1 MPRVQSTEDFLSSID
16 PALIQY
22 AGLLITK
29 GFSNTRLLAHLTF
42 QDVLEL
48 PVGHRRLLINEVTK
62 IRSPHSKALLTSLDV
77 NNMQSDGS
85 SGTGVVQALLQPKEL
100 FPQTP
105 AKPKDPLI
113 ESYTYMTPM
122 QKHLKTLQREVEDKE
137 GAMDLIRGQIES
149 LITLQIN
156 DEPDSRPHCSIC
168 HEVGHRRNRC
178 SGQKCPASIS
188 CGKLNLHKNELKQVD
203 GLRAQLKKMV
213 KDKMA
218 LDGEVEKVSDA
229 ISQNNKSFAQAVRGY
244 LINSNKHKYLS
255 TYAGQVVPLTK
266 VINIDISI
274 LQKHYKNRVPDNI
287 EDESEL
293 FQNILDTHQQQLHFT
308 KANTSLDSK
317 LRQSILQVEQRIAPQ
332 QTVHPPGYH
341 APSSP
346 FVQYDHPSVANMS
359 AQPMS
364 FQSSHLTRPQIEP
377 IPSQMKARF
386 SSNGNALARPNSTSA
401 DRFYN
406 DVLDLSQHFDALQS
420 PPKKIVRI
428 HPPAET
434 PYSNRSTKP
443 ISINSNMSTTYPP
456 NPPIPTT
463 VPSQPWHTPKEAL
476 NFSFMTMPG
485 ETDHNPLTTAG
496 PAQTLSSN
504 AVAHT
509 VVPVSDKHLSN
520 QRPGTPTPVDYTVV
534 YDQFNIKPKKA
545 LADRYSSE
553 TGTQTI
559 LNEPELD

>member
-1 MPRVQSTEDFLSSID
+1 MPRVESTEDFLSSID

-22 AGLLITK
+22 SGLLITK

-122 QKHLKTLQREVEDKE
+122 QKHLKTLQREVEEKE
-137 GAMDLIRGQIES
+137 GSMDVIRAQIES
-149 LITLQIN
+149 LSTLKN
-156 DEPDSRPHCSIC
+156 DDEHDSRPHCSIC

-213 KDKMA
+213 RDKMA

-229 ISQNNKSFAQAVRGY
+229 ISQNNKTFAQAVRGY

-287 EDESEL
+287 DDESEL
-293 FQNILDTHQQQLHFT
+293 FQNILATHQQQLHFT
-308 KANTSLDSK
+308 KANTSSLDSK
-317 LRQSILQVEQRIAPQ
+317 LRQSVLQVEQRIAPK

-346 FVQYDHPSVANMS
+346 FVQYDHPAVANMS
-359 AQPMS
+359 AQPIS
-364 FQSSHLTRPQIEP
+364 FQAGQLTRPEIEP
-377 IPSQMKARF
+377 
-386 SSNGNALARPNSTSA
+386 
-401 DRFYN
+401 
-406 DVLDLSQHFDALQS
+406 
-420 PPKKIVRI
+420 PP
-428 HPPAET
+428 PPDE
-434 PYSNRSTKP
+434 SK
-443 ISINSNMSTTYPP
+443 
-456 NPPIPTT
+456 
-463 VPSQPWHTPKEAL
+463 VFQ
-476 NFSFMTMPG
+476 
-485 ETDHNPLTTAG
+485 
-496 PAQTLSSN
+496 
-504 AVAHT
+504 
-509 VVPVSDKHLSN
+509 
-520 QRPGTPTPVDYTVV
+520 
-534 YDQFNIKPKKA
+534 
-545 LADRYSSE
+545 
-553 TGTQTI
+553 
-559 LNEPELD
+559 